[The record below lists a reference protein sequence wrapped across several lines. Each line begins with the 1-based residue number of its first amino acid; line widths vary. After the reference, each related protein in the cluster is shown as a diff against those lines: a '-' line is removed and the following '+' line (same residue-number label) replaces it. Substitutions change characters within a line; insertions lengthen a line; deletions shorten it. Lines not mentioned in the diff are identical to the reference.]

1 MREGKWEGGVMKEM
15 SGKRG
20 GSFIDLCLWGNLHF
34 LFLMSVQP
42 NGVNLWYLK
51 L

>member
-20 GSFIDLCLWGNLHF
+20 GEFYRSLFMGKSSFSIFNVCAT
-34 LFLMSVQP
+34 
-42 NGVNLWYLK
+42 
-51 L
+51 

>member
-1 MREGKWEGGVMKEM
+1 MGRRRNEGNEWQEG
-15 SGKRG
+15 G